1 MNKYA
6 LLAVCLL
13 AILGAFLLEVRA
25 SPANPPQFS
34 ANQLDSVS
42 AQFLPKEFRNT
53 NVSMDDIKRVYRE
66 KCKKVTGSDNSTL
79 YKDIE
84 KAAVTLGSCL
94 SELANMTA
102 LQSEMDAAR
111 AIGELDTV
119 FNKYCKRAPEA
130 EDCVKAFNA
139 KVKPCLTREE
149 QRQQATMMRLG
160 ASLLGFACS
169 RGGDQLVLFVAEQGP
184 ECLEANKESIG
195 HCFNKTF
202 HQYMPKDGE
211 LSDLMNRPEFLF
223 SPTHCVD
230 LQSFEGCV
238 VHHLEQ
244 CSEITPAN
252 IVQSIFRFV
261 KNETDCQAWMDAKA
275 NERPILLAARGNSTG
290 GGASSLATTL
300 TGTVALTLGAYL
312 LRN

>member
-13 AILGAFLLEVRA
+13 AALVTCLLEVRA
-25 SPANPPQFS
+25 SPANPPQLS
-34 ANQLDSVS
+34 ASQLDSVS
-42 AQFLPKEFRNT
+42 SQFLPPEFRNT
-53 NVSMDDIKRVYRE
+53 NVSIDDIKRVYRE

-84 KAAVTLGSCL
+84 NAAANLGTCL
-94 SELANMTA
+94 SDLANMTA
-102 LQSEMDAAR
+102 LQAEMDAAR

-119 FNKYCKRAPEA
+119 FIKYCKRAPEA
-130 EDCVKAFNA
+130 EDCFRVFKN
-139 KVKPCLTREE
+139 KLKPCLTAEE
-149 QRQQATMMRLG
+149 QRQQAVMMRLA

-169 RGGDQLVLFVAEQGP
+169 RGGDQLVLFVAEKGP
-184 ECLEANKESIG
+184 ECLEANKESIS

-211 LSDLMNRPEFLF
+211 LSDILSRPEFLF

-244 CSEITPAN
+244 CSDVTPAN

-261 KNETDCQAWMDAKA
+261 KNETDCQAWMDARA
-275 NERPILLAARGNSTG
+275 NERPILLAAKGNSTG
-290 GGASSLATTL
+290 GGASTLATTL
-300 TGTVALTLGAYL
+300 TGTLALAVGAYV
-312 LRN
+312 LRY

>member
-13 AILGAFLLEVRA
+13 AALAALLLEVRA
-25 SPANPPQFS
+25 SPASPPQFS
-34 ANQLDSVS
+34 ASQLDSAS
-42 AQFLPKEFRNT
+42 AQFLPPELRNT

-94 SELANMTA
+94 SEFTNTTS
-102 LQSEMDAAR
+102 LQAEIDVAR
-111 AIGELDTV
+111 ANNELDIV
-119 FNKYCKRAPEA
+119 FHKYCKRAPEA
-130 EDCVKAFNA
+130 EDCLQAFKN
-139 KVKPCLTREE
+139 KVKPCLTAEE
-149 QRQQATMMRLG
+149 QRQQATMMRLA

-169 RGGDQLVLFVAEQGP
+169 RGGDQLVLFVAEKGP
-184 ECLEANKESIG
+184 ECLKANRESIS
-195 HCFNKTF
+195 HCFNKSF
-202 HQYMPKDGE
+202 NQYLPKDGE
-211 LSDLMNRPEFLF
+211 FSDFLSRPEFLF

-244 CSEITPAN
+244 CSDVTPAN

-261 KNETDCQAWMDAKA
+261 KNETDCQAWMDARA
-275 NERPILLAARGNSTG
+275 NERPILLADRGNSTR
-290 GGASSLATTL
+290 GGASTLVTTL
-300 TGTVALTLGAYL
+300 TGTLALSLGAYIL
-312 LRN
+312 KY